1 MSGHFM
7 RVGAQALSAILG
19 GPGIFY
25 VWYSFYAP
33 WAAANAVV
41 LLGCTIAISFFLY
54 PELQPPT
61 QGAMRLIRRM
71 AGHVVRLTSRR

>member
-1 MSGHFM
+1 MSEHFM

-33 WAAANAVV
+33 WTAADAVI
-41 LLGCTIAISFFLY
+41 LLGCAVTISFFLY
-54 PELQPPT
+54 PELQLPP
-61 QGAMRLIRRM
+61 QGALRLVRRI
-71 AGHVVRLTSRR
+71 AGHVVKLTSRL